1 MNKKLKTIFFVI
13 GIAVFTFLIF
23 NFGIGNIIRN
33 IQKTG
38 WWFLP
43 IIGIWG
49 IVYLMNAWAWYFII
63 DGKNKDISF
72 AETFSITLSGF
83 AINYITPVVNL
94 GGEPYRI
101 LALKESIGLHNSV
114 SSTVLYTMI
123 HFLSHFIFWLSAIV
137 LMSIFSPLSET
148 LKIIFAAASFVL
160 IVAIYFFIS
169 GHKKGVLFSLYNLM
183 DKIPFLKN
191 YHKKLSSKEES
202 IIKIDKEI
210 TDFYNKRRISFY
222 ASLSLDYFARI
233 VASIEFYFIL
243 SSIGFDISIL
253 EAIYISAG
261 SSLIMNILFFMP
273 FELGTREG
281 GIMLIMSGLKYTS
294 AIGIYVGLVNRIRE
308 FFWILIGLI
317 LIQLHK
323 NKTADKKILESI

>member
-1 MNKKLKTIFFVI
+1 MNKKFKTIFFVI

-23 NFGIGNIIRN
+23 NFGIDNIILN
-33 IQKTG
+33 IKKTG

-43 IIGIWG
+43 VIGIWG

-63 DGKNKDISF
+63 DGKNKNISF
-72 AETFSITLSGF
+72 AETFAITLSGF

-101 LALKESIGLHNSV
+101 LALKESLGLHNSV

-123 HFLSHFIFWLSAIV
+123 HFLSHFIFWLSAII
-137 LMSIFSPLSET
+137 LMSIFSPLSEA
-148 LKIIFAAASFVL
+148 LKIIFAVTSFVL
-160 IVAIYFFIS
+160 VLAIYFFIS
-169 GHKKGVLFSLYNLM
+169 RHKKGVLSSLY
-183 DKIPFLKN
+183 KILLRISFLKN
-191 YHKKLSSKEES
+191 YHKKLKSKEES

-210 TDFYNKRRISFY
+210 TNFYNNRKLSFFS
-222 ASLSLDYFARI
+222 SLTLDYLARI
-233 VASIEFYFIL
+233 IASVEFYFIL
-243 SSIGFDISIL
+243 SSIGFNISIL

-294 AIGIYVGLVNRIRE
+294 TIGVYVGLVNRIRE

-323 NKTADKKILESI
+323 HKTAGKKILESI